1 MTLFLLPPRL
11 SGWCLAKADTMSPW
25 CHEAVTAEEMLRN
38 AGGHGSKIRRKH
50 WKEKKWHFNYTIDT
64 RETLLERKKTKFF
77 RRIVHI
83 QKTAFSWN
91 YQSAEC
97 TLLLNAPKLSYTLL
111 TLIWWLPLFQVSGE
125 SRQSG
130 KESSQETARYNIP
143 LSGTTR
149 LDSLSSSVANGE
161 FRWYNRVSLKS
172 APFFLR
178 AGKPGLGPFFGNP
191 EDVLEWW
198 MNDLLG
204 TTES

>member
-1 MTLFLLPPRL
+1 
-11 SGWCLAKADTMSPW
+11 
-25 CHEAVTAEEMLRN
+25 MLRN
-38 AGGHGSKIRRKH
+38 AGGHGSKIRELKG
-50 WKEKKWHFNYTIDT
+50 KKWHFNYTSAT
-64 RETLLERKKTKFF
+64 WETLLERKKTQFF
-77 RRIVHI
+77 RRIVDI

-97 TLLLNAPKLSYTLL
+97 TLLLNAPKLSYTVL

-125 SRQSG
+125 SRQSD
-130 KESSQETARYNIP
+130 KESHLQETPRYNIP

-161 FRWYNRVSLKS
+161 FSWYTDTGCPLKVPWSFCGLKS
-172 APFFLR
+172 QGRGEFTALQTN
-178 AGKPGLGPFFGNP
+178 ASFFGLP
-191 EDVLEWW
+191 VDVLE